1 MDGRRPGLTG
11 DNRAAAGTG
20 WQRAEGVGAATQQ
33 AGPFPISRPYVPL
46 RRFRFPTRANMVIW
60 TSMERFAML
69 ADPLWLTAV
78 ASLVTSVASLVWAV
92 RRKR

>member
-1 MDGRRPGLTG
+1 
-11 DNRAAAGTG
+11 
-20 WQRAEGVGAATQQ
+20 
-33 AGPFPISRPYVPL
+33 
-46 RRFRFPTRANMVIW
+46 
-60 TSMERFAML
+60 MERFAML